1 MLGENAILILIIWYK
16 LIWSILFSTYG
27 NLIVNSRK
35 WLQVKNKKNKIN
47 FYKKYTNQI
56 NYDLRI

>member
-1 MLGENAILILIIWYK
+1 MLGENAILILIIWYY
-16 LIWSILFSTYG
+16 STYG
-27 NLIVNSRK
+27 NLIVNSKK

-47 FYKKYTNQI
+47 FYKKYMNQI

>member
-1 MLGENAILILIIWYK
+1 MLGENAILIPIIWYK
-16 LIWSILFSTYG
+16 LIWPILFSTYG